1 MTSWKRFAVP
11 LAVAAVVLLSAAA
24 THLTSQTG
32 NDAPAGFETPTISA
46 NPGSQSHGN
55 GMMDDTT
62 FGSMQATFEEED
74 GIDKGLGPIYNARSC
89 AECHQ
94 TPVTGGSSQIAE
106 FRVGHRDR
114 SGNFVN
120 PNIVIN
126 NGQTVV
132 PNRSLVNDRSTCAQ
146 AQERAPNTEG
156 IRTFRM
162 SLSVLGDGFVEAIDD
177 ATLQAIASA
186 QRTQTGGRVHGEAIL
201 VPVAEG
207 TPGTTRVG
215 RFGWKDQQAS
225 LLSFASD
232 AYLNEQGITNRFNM
246 NDSTSVCKTSSDPE
260 DTDND
265 IDQFAAFMRNTKAP
279 PADGTLLATS
289 DAQAGM
295 QVFNKI
301 GCSVCHVTSITTAAA
316 GTVINGGDFTI
327 PPALGGKTIHPFGDF
342 LLHDIG
348 TGDGIV
354 QNGPPETATK
364 LRTAP
369 LWGLRTRDRL
379 MHDGLSTSR
388 LDAISRHSGEAR
400 DSRAAFS
407 HLSLQQMQQLL
418 TFLNAL

>member
-1 MTSWKRFAVP
+1 MDSWKRFAAP
-11 LAVAAVVLLSAAA
+11 LAVAVLVMLSAAV

-32 NDAPAGFETPTISA
+32 NDAPTGYETPTLSES
-46 NPGSQSHGN
+46 PGTQSKGN
-55 GMMDDTT
+55 GMMDDTS
-62 FGSMQATFEEED
+62 FGGMQATFEEED

-94 TPVTGGSSQIAE
+94 TPVTGGGSQIAE

-114 SGNFVN
+114 SGNFIN
-120 PNIVIN
+120 PNIAID

-132 PNRSLVNDRSTCAQ
+132 ASRSLVNDRAICAQ
-146 AQERAPNTEG
+146 AQERAPNTEM

-177 ATLQAIASA
+177 STLQAIASA
-186 QRTQTGGRVHGEAIL
+186 QPGQSGGRIHGQAIL

-207 TPGTTRVG
+207 TPGSTRVG

-232 AYLNEQGITNRFNM
+232 AYLNEQGITNRYNLA
-246 NDSTSVCKTSSDPE
+246 DSTSVCKTTSDPE

-265 IDQFAAFMRNTKAP
+265 IDSFAGFMRATKAP
-279 PADGTLLATS
+279 PVDATLFAS
-289 DAQAGM
+289 PDAQAGM
-295 QVFNKI
+295 QVFKSI

-354 QNGPPETATK
+354 QNGPPETAMK

-388 LDAISRHSGEAR
+388 FDAIGRHGGEAR
-400 DSRAAFS
+400 DTRAAFFR
-407 HLSLQQMQQLL
+407 LSPQHMQQLL
-418 TFLNAL
+418 TFLNSL